1 MVNQISFPNL
11 GISLSINRVAFEIFG
26 VAVYWYGLL
35 IALGLTLAMV
45 YGYHESKRV
54 KLETDDFLNMILIAV
69 PVAIL
74 CARAYYVIFSWEM
87 YRDDW
92 VSVFDIRSGGI
103 AIYGGVIGAG
113 LTVFGYCRAKKISA
127 PKVLDILAVGL
138 LIGQCI
144 GRWGNF
150 VNGEAFGASCD
161 LPWAM
166 TIQQGGRMVADSVHP
181 TFFYE
186 SLWNGIGIA
195 VLLLYKK
202 MKEFDGELFCAY
214 LSWYGLGRVWIEGL
228 RADSLYIG
236 DVRVSQI
243 LAGLTAIVGI
253 VIVIRMRLGGAKI
266 ETEERTNRNMYLIVG
281 LGNPGREY
289 VGTRHNMGFEAVDA
303 LCSKFDISMKKE
315 KFRAVYGEGRIG
327 TEKVLVIKPQTYM
340 NLSGEAVR
348 EFRDWYKIEEDH
360 IIVLY
365 DDLSLPVGKLRI
377 REKGSAG
384 GHNGIKNIIY
394 QLGTDEFPRIKIGIG
409 APEHPDYD
417 TKDYV
422 LGKFSEEEV
431 KILIQTV
438 VRAVSAVEE
447 IMVHDPKSA
456 MNLYNG

>member
-87 YRDDW
+87 YRNDW

-281 LGNPGREY
+281 LGNP
-289 VGTRHNMGFEAVDA
+289 
-303 LCSKFDISMKKE
+303 E
-315 KFRAVYGEGRIG
+315 KQY
-327 TEKVLVIKPQTYM
+327 EKYWL
-340 NLSGEAVR
+340 
-348 EFRDWYKIEEDH
+348 
-360 IIVLY
+360 
-365 DDLSLPVGKLRI
+365 
-377 REKGSAG
+377 
-384 GHNGIKNIIY
+384 
-394 QLGTDEFPRIKIGIG
+394 
-409 APEHPDYD
+409 
-417 TKDYV
+417 
-422 LGKFSEEEV
+422 
-431 KILIQTV
+431 
-438 VRAVSAVEE
+438 
-447 IMVHDPKSA
+447 
-456 MNLYNG
+456 